1 MPIIYEKQR
10 HEITAHALELCSQI
24 NELEHARNKRDVL
37 QDALNKNEIKHY
49 LGIIEMKDEY
59 TEQDKAHT
67 EKILKALQELGNI
80 YKTLLDQDKESH
92 D

>member
-1 MPIIYEKQR
+1 MPIINEKQR

-24 NELEHARNKRDVL
+24 NELEHARNKRDFL
-37 QDALNKNEIKHY
+37 LDALYKNEINY
-49 LGIIEMKDEY
+49 SLGIIEIKDY
-59 TEQDKAHT
+59 FTEQIKAHT

-80 YKTLLDQDKESH
+80 YKTLLDQDEESH

>member
-1 MPIIYEKQR
+1 MLIIYENQR

-24 NELEHARNKRDVL
+24 NELEHARNKRDFL
-37 QDALNKNEIKHY
+37 QDALIEIETTHY
-49 LGIIEMKDEY
+49 SGIIEIKDEY
-59 TEQDKAHT
+59 TEQVKAHT

>member
-24 NELEHARNKRDVL
+24 NELEHARNKRDFL
-37 QDALNKNEIKHY
+37 QDALNKNEIK
-49 LGIIEMKDEY
+49 DEY
-59 TEQDKAHT
+59 TEQVNAHT